1 MGRTLARGTAAGQ
14 ARNAVLPLDL
24 RGTVIPNRVTRAP
37 HPHPAAVA
45 AAVERKGEQRG
56 YQDRVLPAS
65 FEEHHGRRPRHGAR
79 RLRAPRA
86 RARGPAVPAGHQG
99 RRVPHGLR
107 PHGHGRRLLQ
117 GRAQAQADPAR
128 QRRLRPARHRGGPP
142 GGRARRQQRRGELGG
157 RGRAHDHAD
166 ALRPQ
171 AHRLDA
177 QQRGGGEVAGRRH
190 RRAARLRAGRQ
201 DAGHRRASAPSA
213 RRSSAAPR
221 ASTSRSSTTTSPGS
235 PRTRRTRSASAS
247 RCCPSSCARRMW

>member
-1 MGRTLARGTAAGQ
+1 MGRTLARRTAAGQ

-24 RGTVIPNRVTRAP
+24 RRAVIPNRVTRAP

-56 YQDRVLPAS
+56 HQDRVLPAS

-107 PHGHGRRLLQ
+107 PRGHGRRVLQ

-201 DAGHRRASAPSA
+201 DAGHRGPRHHRQEGRPPRQGLRRPDPLLRHRPAHRGPGGRA
-213 RRSSAAPR
+213 RRPLRAA
-221 ASTSRSSTTTSPGS
+221 
-235 PRTRRTRSASAS
+235 
-247 RCCPSSCARRMW
+247 CPSSCARRMW